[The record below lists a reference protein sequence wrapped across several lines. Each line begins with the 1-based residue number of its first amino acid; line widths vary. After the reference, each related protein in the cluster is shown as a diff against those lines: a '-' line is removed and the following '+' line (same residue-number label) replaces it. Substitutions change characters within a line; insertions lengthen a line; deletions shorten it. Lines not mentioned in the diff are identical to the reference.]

1 MSVSAAS
8 AQSQPPVRVLSAMLA
23 RAPLGVLIAYAAAA
37 AFCTYFCMYAFRK
50 PFDAAKFYATGPD
63 GQVLRKP
70 VVDANGQPMME
81 KQTGPDG
88 IEHEVQKTNPVA
100 VKYLDSRI
108 DLKTMCVIAQVFG
121 YCLSKYLGTKVCS
134 EVSVRGRPVLLVGL
148 ILWAEAALLVFA
160 NVPTAVRPLAMFLN
174 GLPLGMVWGL
184 CVRYL
189 EGRRAS
195 EVMVAGLSC
204 SYIIAGAATR
214 DIARD
219 LVMGRWGFS
228 ESWMPVVTGLLF
240 LGPFVLAVLLL
251 NRLPP
256 PSAEDVAARSE
267 RVSMSGWQ
275 RRAFLAH
282 FGIGFGM
289 LLAAY
294 FFLTAL
300 RDFRDH
306 YGAEIFD
313 ALGLGKQAA
322 IFTRTEVWALF
333 GVIAAVA
340 GLNLIASHRRAL
352 ITVYGVIVAG
362 FALIGAATIAFR
374 AGMLPGYWWMAA
386 VGLGMYLAYV
396 PFGAVLFERMM
407 AASRF
412 NGTAVFAIMLA
423 DGIGYTGS
431 VLFQLF
437 RDIAFG
443 QFNRLEFFV
452 PYAIVVSAAG
462 VLLMTASG
470 AVVVRRASTERKEET
485 AW

>member
-1 MSVSAAS
+1 VPDTPAPTE
-8 AQSQPPVRVLSAMLA
+8 PPARGLSGRLA
-23 RAPLGVLIAYAAAA
+23 RAPLGVLTAYAAGV

-50 PFDAAKFYATGPD
+50 PFDAVKFTGD
-63 GQVLRKP
+63 KFLGSDV
-70 VVDANGQPMME
+70 E
-81 KQTGPDG
+81 
-88 IEHEVQKTNPVA
+88 
-100 VKYLDSRI
+100 
-108 DLKTMCVIAQVFG
+108 LKTACVVAQVIG
-121 YCLSKYLGTKVCS
+121 YMLSKYLGTKVCA
-134 EVSVRGRPVLLVGL
+134 EVAARRRAYLLVGL
-148 ILWAEAALLVFA
+148 IACAECALLLFSV
-160 NVPTAVRPLAMFLN
+160 VPPAWRPVAMFLN

-204 SYIIAGAATR
+204 SYIVAGAATR
-214 DIARD
+214 DIGRD
-219 LVMGRWGFS
+219 LVMGTWGVS
-228 ESWMPVVTGLLF
+228 EPLMPAVTGLLF
-240 LGPFVLAVLLL
+240 LVPFILAVTLL
-251 NRLPP
+251 NQLPP
-256 PSAEDVAARSE
+256 PSAADVASRSE
-267 RVSMSGWQ
+267 RVTMDRRQ

-306 YGAEIFD
+306 YGVELFD
-313 ALGLGKQAA
+313 AIGLGDQRA
-322 IFTRTEVWALF
+322 IFTRTELWAML
-333 GVIAAVA
+333 GVIIAIAV
-340 GLNLIASHRRAL
+340 LNLISSHRRAL
-352 ITVYGVIVAG
+352 VTVYGIIVGG
-362 FALIGAATIAFR
+362 FALIGAATVAFR
-374 AGMLPGYWWMAA
+374 AEAISGYWWMAA

-412 NGTAVFAIMLA
+412 NGTAVFAIQLA

-437 RDIAFG
+437 RDLAFG

-452 PYAIVVSAAG
+452 PYAIAVSVAG
-462 VLLMTASG
+462 ELLMTASG
-470 AVVVRRASTERKEET
+470 ILVVRT
-485 AW
+485 ATRGRLPG

>member
-1 MSVSAAS
+1 MSDTAPTEPRGLAG
-8 AQSQPPVRVLSAMLA
+8 ALA
-23 RAPLGVLIAYAAAA
+23 RGPLWQLTVYAIAV

-50 PFDAAKFYATGPD
+50 PFDAAKFYATDAD
-63 GQVLRKP
+63 GQVLREP
-70 VVDANGQPMME
+70 VLDLNGRPKTE
-81 KQTGPDG
+81 KKTAADG
-88 IEHEVQKTNPVA
+88 TETEVPKTNPVA
-100 VKYLDSRI
+100 MKYPGTRI
-108 DLKTMCVIAQVFG
+108 DLKTMCVIAQVIG

-134 EVSVRGRPVLLVGL
+134 EVPAHRRAYLLLGL
-148 ILWAEAALLVFA
+148 IVFAECALLLL
-160 NVPTAVRPLAMFLN
+160 AVLPPALRPLAMFLN

-184 CVRYL
+184 CLRYL

-219 LVMGRWGFS
+219 VVMGAWGVG
-228 ESWMPVVTGLLF
+228 EAWMPAVTGVLF

-251 NRLPP
+251 NQLPP
-256 PSAEDVAARSE
+256 PSAADVAARSE
-267 RVSMSGWQ
+267 RVTMDARQ

-282 FGIGFGM
+282 FGVGFGM

-313 ALGLGKQAA
+313 AIGLGDQRA
-322 IFTRTEVWALF
+322 IFTRTELWAML
-333 GVIAAVA
+333 GVILAIAVM
-340 GLNLIASHRRAL
+340 NVIPNHRRAL
-352 ITVYGVIVAG
+352 VAVYAIIVGG
-362 FALIGAATIAFR
+362 FALIGVTTVAFQ
-374 AGMLPGYWWMAA
+374 ANAISGYWWMAG

-412 NGTAVFAIMLA
+412 GGTAVFAIQLA

-431 VLFQLF
+431 VLFQVF
-437 RDIAFG
+437 RDLAFG

-452 PYAIVVSAAG
+452 PYAIVVSVVG
-462 VLLMTASG
+462 VLMMTASG
-470 AVVVRRASTERKEET
+470 VLVVRT
-485 AW
+485 AARGHHNPESAT

>member
-1 MSVSAAS
+1 M
-8 AQSQPPVRVLSAMLA
+8 RGLRGTLN
-23 RAPLGVLIAYAAAA
+23 RAPLGVLIAYAAAV

-50 PFDAAKFYATGPD
+50 PFDAAKFYEVGTD
-63 GQVLRKP
+63 GQVLREPVYDTDGKP
-70 VVDANGQPMME
+70 VME
-81 KQTGPDG
+81 KRTVDG
-88 IEHEVQKTNPVA
+88 IKQEVQKTNPVA
-100 VKYLDSRI
+100 VKYLNTRI
-108 DLKTMCVIAQVFG
+108 DLKTMCVVAQIIG
-121 YCLSKYLGTKVCS
+121 YCLSKYLGTKICT
-134 EVSVRGRPVLLVGL
+134 EVPAHRRAVLLIGL
-148 ILWAEAALLVFA
+148 ILFAQSALLVFA
-160 NVPTAVRPLAMFLN
+160 NLPPPLKPLAMFFN
-174 GLPLGMVWGL
+174 GLPLGMVWGI

-219 LVMGRWGFS
+219 LVMGQWGVS
-228 ESWMPVVTGLLF
+228 ESWMPVVTGSLF
-240 LGPFVLAVLLL
+240 LGPFILFVLLL
-251 NRLPP
+251 NQLPP
-256 PSAEDVAARSE
+256 PSAEDIESRSE
-267 RVSMSGWQ
+267 RVTMDNKQ

-313 ALGLGKQAA
+313 SLGLGSQKA
-322 IFTRTEVWALF
+322 IFTQTELWALF
-333 GVIAAVA
+333 GVIVAIAV
-340 GLNLIASHRRAL
+340 LNLIQNHRKAL
-352 ITVYGVIVAG
+352 ATVYGVIIGG
-362 FALIGAATIAFR
+362 FALIGVATIAFQ
-374 AGMLPGYWWMAA
+374 AGGLPGYWWMAC
-386 VGLGMYLAYV
+386 VGLGLYLAYV

-437 RDIAFG
+437 RDLAFG
-443 QFNRLEFFV
+443 HFNRLDFFT
-452 PYAIVVSAAG
+452 PYAIVVSAVG

-470 AVVVRRASTERKEET
+470 VLVVRT
-485 AW
+485 ATRGDTNGNIT

>member
-1 MSVSAAS
+1 VPDTPAPAEPRGLQR
-8 AQSQPPVRVLSAMLA
+8 ALA
-23 RAPLGVLIAYAAAA
+23 RAPLGVLTAYACGV

-50 PFDAAKFYATGPD
+50 PFDAVKFSGA
-63 GQVLRKP
+63 
-70 VVDANGQPMME
+70 
-81 KQTGPDG
+81 
-88 IEHEVQKTNPVA
+88 
-100 VKYLDSRI
+100 KYLGTDI
-108 DLKTMCVIAQVFG
+108 ELKTACVVSQVIG
-121 YCLSKYLGTKVCS
+121 YMLSKYLGTKICA
-134 EVSVRGRPVLLVGL
+134 EVSAARRAYLLVGL
-148 ILWAEAALLVFA
+148 ILFAEAALVLFGA
-160 NVPTAVRPLAMFLN
+160 LPPALKPLAMFLN

-214 DIARD
+214 DIGRD
-219 LVMGRWGFS
+219 LVMATWGVS
-228 ESWMPVVTGLLF
+228 EEWMPVVTGLVF

-251 NRLPP
+251 NQLPP
-256 PSAEDVAARSE
+256 PSPADVESRAE
-267 RVSMSGWQ
+267 RVPMDRKQ

-306 YGAEIFD
+306 YGAELFD
-313 ALGLGKQAA
+313 ALGLGAQRA
-322 IFTRTEVWALF
+322 IFTRTELWALL
-333 GVIAAVA
+333 GVVIAVAV
-340 GLNLIASHRRAL
+340 LNVIRNHKAAL
-352 ITVYGVIVAG
+352 VTVYGVIVGG
-362 FALIGAATIAFR
+362 FALIGVATVAFQ
-374 AGMLPGYWWMAA
+374 AEVISGYWWMAA

-412 NGTAVFAIMLA
+412 TGTAVFAIQLA

-437 RDIAFG
+437 RDLAFG
-443 QFNRLEFFV
+443 QFNRLEFFT
-452 PYAIVVSAAG
+452 PYAVVVSVVG
-462 VLLMTASG
+462 VLMMTASG
-470 AVVVRRASTERKEET
+470 WLVVRTATRAPHSG
-485 AW
+485 AD

>member
-1 MSVSAAS
+1 MSA
-8 AQSQPPVRVLSAMLA
+8 PPRGLSARLA
-23 RAPLGVLIAYAAAA
+23 RAPLPVLTAYAAGA

-50 PFDAAKFYATGPD
+50 PFDAVKFAGD
-63 GQVLRKP
+63 RFLGSDV
-70 VVDANGQPMME
+70 E
-81 KQTGPDG
+81 
-88 IEHEVQKTNPVA
+88 
-100 VKYLDSRI
+100 
-108 DLKTMCVIAQVFG
+108 LKTACVVSQVTG
-121 YCLSKYLGTKVCS
+121 YCLSKYLGTRVCS
-134 EVSVRGRPVLLVGL
+134 EVRATRRAALLVGL
-148 ILWAEAALLVFA
+148 ILGALAALVLFA
-160 NVPTAVRPLAMFLN
+160 LAPPAWKPAAMFLN

-214 DIARD
+214 DVGRD
-219 LVMGRWGFS
+219 LVMGAWGAS
-228 ESWMPVVTGLLF
+228 EAWMPAVTGLLF
-240 LGPFVLAVLLL
+240 LGPFLLAVLLL

-256 PSAEDVAARSE
+256 PSAADVAARSA
-267 RVSMSGWQ
+267 RVPMDGRQ

-282 FGIGFGM
+282 FGAGFGM

-306 YGAEIFD
+306 YGAELFD
-313 ALGLGKQAA
+313 ALGLGREKA
-322 IFTRTEVWALF
+322 IFTRTELWALL
-333 GVIAAVA
+333 GVVVAVA
-340 GLNLIASHRRAL
+340 ALNLVRSHRRAL
-352 ITVYGVIVAG
+352 VAVYGVIAGG
-362 FALIGAATIAFR
+362 FALVGAATVAFR
-374 AGMLPGYWWMAA
+374 AGALSGYWWMAL

-412 NGTAVFAIMLA
+412 AGTAVFAIMLA

-437 RDIAFG
+437 RDLAFG
-443 QFNRLEFFV
+443 GTDRLEFFV
-452 PYAIVVSAAG
+452 PYALAVSVAG

-470 AVVVRRASTERKEET
+470 VLVVRRATGDWRET
-485 AW
+485 V

>member
-1 MSVSAAS
+1 MSHPAPPDPVAPPTAPPGGLSGRLAA
-8 AQSQPPVRVLSAMLA
+8 
-23 RAPLGVLIAYAAAA
+23 APLGVLTAYAAGV

-50 PFDAAKFYATGPD
+50 PFDAVKFSGAKFLGSD
-63 GQVLRKP
+63 V
-70 VVDANGQPMME
+70 E
-81 KQTGPDG
+81 
-88 IEHEVQKTNPVA
+88 
-100 VKYLDSRI
+100 
-108 DLKTMCVIAQVFG
+108 LKTACVVSQVIG
-121 YCLSKYLGTKVCS
+121 YMLSKYLGTKVCA
-134 EVSVRGRPVLLVGL
+134 EIRADRRAYLLVGL
-148 ILWAEAALLVFA
+148 ILFAECALLLFA
-160 NVPTAVRPLAMFLN
+160 NLPPSWKPVAMFLN

-214 DIARD
+214 DIGRD
-219 LVMGRWGFS
+219 LVMKTWGVS
-228 ESWMPVVTGLLF
+228 EAWMPAVTGGLF
-240 LGPFVLAVLLL
+240 IGPFLLAVLLL
-251 NRLPP
+251 NQLPP
-256 PSAEDVAARSE
+256 PSAADLAARSA
-267 RVSMSGWQ
+267 RVPMDRRQ

-289 LLAAY
+289 LLGAY

-306 YGAEIFD
+306 YGAELFD
-313 ALGLGKQAA
+313 AIGLGDQRA
-322 IFTRTEVWALF
+322 IFTRTELWAML
-333 GVIAAVA
+333 GVVIAIAV
-340 GLNLIASHRRAL
+340 LNLIASHRRAL
-352 ITVYGVIVAG
+352 ITVYAIIIGG
-362 FALIGAATIAFR
+362 FALIGGATIGFQAKVVS
-374 AGMLPGYWWMAA
+374 GYWWMAL

-412 NGTAVFAIMLA
+412 NGTAVFAIQLA

-437 RDIAFG
+437 RDLAFG
-443 QFNRLEFFV
+443 RFQRLEFFV
-452 PYAIVVSAAG
+452 PYAIVVSVVG

-470 AVVVRRASTERKEET
+470 VLVVRKATGGAKS
-485 AW
+485 

>member
-1 MSVSAAS
+1 MPDPA
-8 AQSQPPVRVLSAMLA
+8 PPEYRGLTGYLA
-23 RAPLGVLIAYAAAA
+23 RGPLWRLTVYAIAV

-50 PFDAAKFYATGPD
+50 PFDSAKFYVTDANGSAVREPVFGPD
-63 GQVLRKP
+63 GRPK
-70 VVDANGQPMME
+70 ME
-81 KQTGPDG
+81 KQKRADG
-88 IEHEVQKTNPVA
+88 TEVEVQKTNPIA
-100 VKYLDSRI
+100 LKYLGTQL
-108 DLKTMCVIAQVFG
+108 DLKTMCVIAQVIG
-121 YCLSKYLGTKVCS
+121 YCLSKYLGTKICS
-134 EVSVRGRPVLLVGL
+134 ETPAHRRAHLLVGL
-148 ILWAEAALLVFA
+148 ILFAEAALLLFA
-160 NVPTAVRPLAMFLN
+160 NLPPPLKPLAMLLN

-204 SYIIAGAATR
+204 SYIVAGAATR

-219 LVMGRWGFS
+219 LVMGTWGVS

-240 LGPFVLAVLLL
+240 LGPFVIAVVLL
-251 NRLPP
+251 NQLPP
-256 PSAEDVAARSE
+256 PSATDVALRAP
-267 RVSMSGWQ
+267 RVPMDRKQ

-313 ALGLGKQAA
+313 ALGLGAQQGV
-322 IFTRTEVWALF
+322 FTRTELWALLVIVPL
-333 GVIAAVA
+333 GV
-340 GLNLIASHRRAL
+340 LNLIGSHTRAL
-352 ITVYGVIVAG
+352 LTVYGVIISG
-362 FALIGAATIAFR
+362 FALIGVATVAFQ
-374 AGMLPGYWWMAA
+374 AGAITGYWWMAA
-386 VGLGMYLAYV
+386 VGLGTYFAYV

-412 NGTAVFAIMLA
+412 NGTAVFAIQFA
-423 DGIGYTGS
+423 DGIGYTAS
-431 VLFQLF
+431 VLFMLY
-437 RDIAFG
+437 RDLAAG

-452 PYAIVVSAAG
+452 PYAIVASTVG
-462 VLLMTASG
+462 VLLMTAS
-470 AVVVRRASTERKEET
+470 AVLVVRT
-485 AW
+485 ATRGGAAQGTTT